1 MYATRPGLIIGFH
14 GCDISLRDNVVNHR
28 TSLKNSTNQYDWLG
42 SGIYF
47 WENNQQRA
55 LQFAEELMKTPRG
68 KKIKTPAVLGA
79 VIDIGFCLD
88 LLDTEYLNLLSESYT
103 TLLESCKLLGLEIP
117 VNKDTTGSA
126 DLLLRHL
133 DCAVIENLH
142 LQRKKNKFKEFDAV
156 RSVFV
161 EGKALYEKSGFHS
174 KNHIQICIRN
184 PNCIKGFFIP
194 LESNP
199 DYNTP

>member
-1 MYATRPGLIIGFH
+1 MYPSKPGLIIGFH
-14 GCDISLRDNVVNHR
+14 GCDLSVRDSVVNHK
-28 TSLKNSTNQYDWLG
+28 TSLKSSKNQYDWLG
-42 SGIYF
+42 NGIYF

-68 KKIKTPAVLGA
+68 EKIKKPAVLGA

-88 LLDTEYLNLLSESYT
+88 LLDTEYLNLLSESHK
-103 TLLESCKLLGLEIP
+103 TLLESCKILGLEVP
-117 VNKDTTGSA
+117 VNKDIAGST

-142 LQRKKNKFKEFDAV
+142 LQRGKNKLQEFDSV

-161 EGKALYEKSGFHS
+161 EGDPVYAKSGFHY

-184 PNCIKGFFIP
+184 PNCIKGLFIP
-194 LESNP
+194 MESDLGYEIP
-199 DYNTP
+199 